1 MAGYADEAMH
11 VLKERGYRI
20 TKPRLRVVELLAG
33 TDEALSPYEIKD
45 RLDAAGTHVDT
56 VSIYRIL
63 ECLEENHL
71 IHRVLTTGK
80 VRRCD
85 LEQEEHCHLE
95 QTDHCHHNLVC
106 KACGTVQEVHCP
118 GVQAIIDEVAKASG
132 FRIEQHHLEFS
143 GLCRKCA

>member
-1 MAGYADEAMH
+1 MSGYADEALS
-11 VLKERGYRI
+11 VLKAHGYRI
-20 TKPRLRVVELLAG
+20 TKPRQRVVNLLAE
-33 TDEALSPYEIKD
+33 TDNALSPYEIKEK
-45 RLDAAGTHVDT
+45 LDAAGAHVDT

-63 ECLEENHL
+63 ECLEENQL

-85 LEQEEHCHLE
+85 LEQEDHCALD

-106 KACGTVQEVHCP
+106 RACGNVQEVHCP
-118 GVQAIIDEVAKASG
+118 GVENLIAAVATQSG

-143 GLCRKCA
+143 GVCMKCA